1 MKLVFLGTAGYHP
14 NDRRHTACLTI
25 PELGLVLD
33 AGTGMYRLI
42 DYLRTPRLDI
52 FLTHAHLDH
61 IFGLTIL
68 LDIMYARPLEQV
80 TVHAAPEKLAA
91 IREHLFSDELF
102 PVLPKCE
109 FVPLAATV
117 ALAGGGQLTHFPLE
131 HPGGCVGF
139 RLDWPTRSMAYV
151 TDTTARPDAS
161 YIEQIRGVDL
171 LIHECNFPDNEADF
185 ARLTG
190 HSCTREVARVARQ
203 AGVGRLVLTHFNPLA
218 TENDPVGL
226 SAAQT
231 IFPATQL
238 AEDRLELEF

>member
-25 PELGLVLD
+25 PEQGLVLD

-42 DYLRTPRLDI
+42 DYICTPQLDI

-68 LDIMYARPLEQV
+68 LDIMYARPLERV
-80 TVHAAPEKLAA
+80 TVHAQPEKLAA
-91 IREHLFSDELF
+91 IRAHLFSDELF

-109 FVPLAATV
+109 FVPLAKSV
-117 ALAGGGQLTHFPLE
+117 HLAGGGKVTHFPLE

-151 TDTTARPDAS
+151 TDTTAHPAAD
-161 YIEQIRGVDL
+161 YIERIRGVDL
-171 LIHECNFPDNEADF
+171 LIHECNFPDGQADF

-190 HSCTREVARVARQ
+190 HSCTRDVAHLARQ
-203 AGVGRLVLTHFNPLA
+203 AGVRRLVLTHFNPLA
-218 TENDPVGL
+218 AEDDPVGL
-226 SAAQT
+226 PAAQA

-238 AEDRLELEF
+238 AEDRQELEF